1 MWRGD
6 YWVNSFSCVLCE
18 TNLLLEEAGKTIHW
32 LIKGIKRERIERLR
46 FYVNE
51 SITEIQSAKCL
62 YRIHRIRQPLF
73 SSMNTTPKGSTRLDD
88 GIDSTIWAQ
97 ASVASILFFIHTHL
111 LPPPQESYERQLE
124 RRWDL
129 KVVLLRTQL
138 RLNAPRHFSWSHFV
152 GHWLS
157 PVLAHYPLLLTVLC
171 KFCLPPTDDGET
183 ERERIVEYAEVEIGI
198 ELIATLKFRR
208 ILPVSLRLMGIIVFR
223 FNEWLKDDFI
233 CSECKAKYTLTYHRF
248 AFDEVEWRII
258 FLRIMDLVW
267 WCFSF
272 ISGRFISLL
281 NENNKRRKQK
291 NSVENILRRLSDNF

>member
-6 YWVNSFSCVLCE
+6 YRVNSFSCVLCE

-46 FYVNE
+46 FYVNDNRN
-51 SITEIQSAKCL
+51 SIREMSVQDSSDKTT
-62 YRIHRIRQPLF
+62 PLF
-73 SSMNTTPKGSTRLDD
+73 IHEHHTERFHSIGRRYRFDD
-88 GIDSTIWAQ
+88 LGTGQ
-97 ASVASILFFIHTHL
+97 RRFYFVFHPHTHL

-198 ELIATLKFRR
+198 ELIATLKFRW

-272 ISGRFISLL
+272 IFGRFISLL
-281 NENNKRRKQK
+281 NENNKRRKRK